1 MLAKVRS
8 DYYGSFGLF
17 REDTKSNAIKT
28 RESAPFEVDDALF
41 YRMEKSG
48 VLMRADGVEEKQQ
61 RAKTAIPEKQEP
73 EAPTPSIEPE
83 EFEDE
88 AEDLETMSLKELR
101 EIAKEC
107 GVAYRVGMT
116 KRDLINAIEKAEGID
131 PPVMVAAEPE

>member
-17 REDTKSNAIKT
+17 REETKSNEVKT
-28 RESAPFEVDDALF
+28 RESAPFNVDDALF

-61 RAKTAIPEKQEP
+61 RAKTAIPEKQET
-73 EAPTPSIEPE
+73 EAPAPSFEPE
-83 EFEDE
+83 EVEDE
-88 AEDLETMSLKELR
+88 AEDLEAMSIKELR

-107 GVAYRVGMT
+107 GVAYKVGMS
-116 KRDLINAIEKAEGID
+116 KKDLINAIEKAEGIE